1 MAGRQSH
8 VGDVGRVPCRDD
20 QAPAGGRG
28 GIGLDRLD
36 PRDQV
41 CDLVDRLA
49 IGCPPR
55 TPLLAIDRTQLP
67 LRVGPLVP
75 DRDPVFLEIG
85 DIRRAPK
92 EPDQLVN
99 DGAER
104 QALGRDERE
113 SLAKVKSDLPAEDAE
128 GVNLLSR
135 RAQHGAGRLPHAV
148 GADVAQQVEVLLHA
162 EGCSNNRVEARS
174 WTPEFE
180 IISLRRGRF
189 SGASESLLGRAV
201 ERGPVPARQ
210 AGAR

>member
-1 MAGRQSH
+1 MSAMS
-8 VGDVGRVPCRDD
+8 
-20 QAPAGGRG
+20 A
-28 GIGLDRLD
+28 
-36 PRDQV
+36 
-41 CDLVDRLA
+41 
-49 IGCPPR
+49 
-55 TPLLAIDRTQLP
+55 
-67 LRVGPLVP
+67 
-75 DRDPVFLEIG
+75 VFLEIG
-85 DIRRAPK
+85 DIRRAPE

-128 GVNLLSR
+128 GVDLLSR

-148 GADVAQQVEVLLHA
+148 SADVAQQVEVLPHS
-162 EGCSNNRVEARS
+162 EGCSNNRVEVRS

-189 SGASESLLGRAV
+189 SGASESLLWRAA
-201 ERGPVPARQ
+201 ELGPVPARQ